1 MTRIAGILVL
11 IAVLAGCASQT
22 AQCRRDVQ
30 QELAQ
35 LDRQIA
41 QSREALRLGYR
52 EELIRPRVTVG
63 VEICGS
69 PSANVGV
76 CADTTRPP
84 QRAKVAIDPAQ
95 EQRAL
100 NDMLA
105 RRADVVARADRDI
118 AQCAAS

>member
-1 MTRIAGILVL
+1 MTRIAGLFIVMV
-11 IAVLAGCASQT
+11 AFAGCASQR
-22 AQCRRDVQ
+22 AQCSREVQ
-30 QELAQ
+30 QELTQ

-69 PSANVGV
+69 PSANVGI

-95 EQRAL
+95 EQQSL
-100 NDMLA
+100 NDMVA
-105 RRADVVARADRDI
+105 RRADVIARADRDI